1 MAPVWL
7 PVHLGRPVSRAGSSA
22 PRAIPVQS
30 HREACWLVL
39 AASRNHSLKI
49 VRRFN
54 PSHVETEVTLPGARW
69 IREPLRPVRTW

>member
-7 PVHLGRPVSRAGSSA
+7 PVRLGRPVSRAGSSA

-39 AASRNHSLKI
+39 AASRNSLKI
-49 VRRFN
+49 ARHFN
-54 PSHVETEVTLPGARW
+54 PSHVESEVTRPGARR